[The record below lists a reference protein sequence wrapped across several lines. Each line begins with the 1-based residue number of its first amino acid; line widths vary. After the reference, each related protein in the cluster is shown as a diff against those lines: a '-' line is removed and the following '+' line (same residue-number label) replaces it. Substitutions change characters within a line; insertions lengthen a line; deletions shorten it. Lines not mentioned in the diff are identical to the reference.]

1 MAARRVGAAARRGG
15 SEMGEREKHVW
26 EREKSEAEVVSF
38 MLINLKKSLAC
49 KYTAPS
55 LRRGDHFEFDS

>member
-1 MAARRVGAAARRGG
+1 MAARRAGAARG
-15 SEMGEREKHVW
+15 ELDRNWERERHVW